1 MMEVGTQNG
10 DRAKAIDTIQT
21 AFPVLTD
28 SQLGDVAGY
37 VKLHLAVS
45 KYLEAAKAFSEVRV

>member
-1 MMEVGTQNG
+1 MTEIGTQNG
-10 DRAKAIDTIQT
+10 DRAKAINIIQSS
-21 AFPVLTD
+21 FPVLTD
-28 SQLGDVAGY
+28 SQLGDVASY